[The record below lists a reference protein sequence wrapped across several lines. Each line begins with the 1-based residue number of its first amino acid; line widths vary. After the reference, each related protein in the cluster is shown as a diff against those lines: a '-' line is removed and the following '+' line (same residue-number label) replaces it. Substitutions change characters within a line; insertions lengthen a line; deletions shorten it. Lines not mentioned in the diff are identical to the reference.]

1 MHKYKLPIDHNLKG
15 SFSTSCDETFLNR
28 LSYFSA
34 YSILCLTSFTIIYLN
49 LIFLRE
55 PKHSFYLG
63 YYSYIYFVTIASLVF
78 DFNLLTYSYS
88 YSIFLRK
95 KGSLR
100 YRITDCSSFIVLRQG
115 RSKFLQVL
123 MRFKVLASTL
133 LQRSRWVL
141 ALGMCSLDSS
151 TIALRCSVQPLLMET
166 LYLLKFYLFKLVNL
180 LLGRC

>member
-1 MHKYKLPIDHNLKG
+1 MHFVILVVLVHVEQLIIIMRQLHMHKYKLPIDHNLKG

-115 RSKFLQVL
+115 RSKFL
-123 MRFKVLASTL
+123 
-133 LQRSRWVL
+133 
-141 ALGMCSLDSS
+141 
-151 TIALRCSVQPLLMET
+151 
-166 LYLLKFYLFKLVNL
+166 
-180 LLGRC
+180 